1 MTIDLIEHLR
11 GYNAK
16 AGLIDTFIGP
26 IADQDGVIRIAEGE
40 FWGNDKMGNWDW
52 LIEGM
57 IGEAQ

>member
-1 MTIDLIEHLR
+1 MV
-11 GYNAK
+11 A
-16 AGLIDTFIGP
+16 
-26 IADQDGVIRIAEGE
+26 VAEGE